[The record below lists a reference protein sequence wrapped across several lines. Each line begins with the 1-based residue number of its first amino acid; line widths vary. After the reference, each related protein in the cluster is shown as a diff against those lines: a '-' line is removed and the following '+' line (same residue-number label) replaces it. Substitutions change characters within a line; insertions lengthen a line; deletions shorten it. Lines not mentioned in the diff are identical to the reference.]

1 MSISRSQ
8 VACKHPLGPHGP
20 QLLVLCHVSYGFLSL
35 LPLAWSPSLLV
46 GEEIE
51 SQKVGTVHLCSTFTS
66 TNLDVMQHGT
76 MSRETSFCCVLSF
89 FAPSSPLCLIRK
101 SGSKELKNPPAMQ
114 ETWVRSLGW
123 KDPLEKEKDTHSSIL
138 A

>member
-1 MSISRSQ
+1 MSISHSQ
-8 VACKHPLGPHGP
+8 VACKHPLGPHDP
-20 QLLVLCHVSYGFLSL
+20 QLLVLCYISYGFLSL
-35 LPLAWSPSLLV
+35 LPLTWSPSLPV

-66 TNLDVMQHGT
+66 TNLDVMQHRAV
-76 MSRETSFCCVLSF
+76 SRETSFCYVLSF
-89 FAPSSPLCLIRK
+89 FAPSSPLCLIHK
-101 SGSKELKNPPAMQ
+101 SESKGLKNPPAMQ

-123 KDPLEKEKDTHSSIL
+123 EDPLEKEKDTHSSIL